1 MGRLPKDG
9 SMASDAG
16 SEKKHAHELI
26 DQLDPAQV
34 SAVVPLLQF
43 MLLDPVSRSLAAAP
57 VEQEPVPPE
66 EAAALDQARA
76 SLDRG
81 QGISH
86 EDVLRE
92 FGLSSR

>member
-1 MGRLPKDG
+1 MTDDLGK
-9 SMASDAG
+9 
-16 SEKKHAHELI
+16 EKPRAHQLI

-43 MLLDPVSRSLAAAP
+43 MLLDPVSRSLAGAP
-57 VEQEPVPPE
+57 VEQEPISGE

-86 EDVLRE
+86 EDILRE
-92 FGLSSR
+92 FGLSHR

>member
-1 MGRLPKDG
+1 
-9 SMASDAG
+9 MASDAG

-66 EAAALDQARA
+66 EAAALDEARA
-76 SLDRG
+76 ALDRG
-81 QGISH
+81 ERISH
-86 EDVLRE
+86 EDILRE
-92 FGLSSR
+92 FGLPPR

>member
-1 MGRLPKDG
+1 
-9 SMASDAG
+9 MARS
-16 SEKKHAHELI
+16 SSNEKQHAHELI
-26 DQLDPAQV
+26 DRLDPAQI

-57 VEQEPVPPE
+57 EEEEAISPE
-66 EAAALDQARA
+66 EAAALDQARG

-81 QGISH
+81 EGVSH
-86 EDVLRE
+86 EDILRE

>member
-1 MGRLPKDG
+1 
-9 SMASDAG
+9 MAQHSG
-16 SEKKHAHELI
+16 NEKQHAHELI
-26 DQLDPAQV
+26 DHLDPAQV

-57 VEQEPVPPE
+57 VEQEPVSPE

-81 QGISH
+81 QSISH
-86 EDVLRE
+86 EDILRE
-92 FGLSSR
+92 FGLSTR

>member
-1 MGRLPKDG
+1 MSNDLGK
-9 SMASDAG
+9 
-16 SEKKHAHELI
+16 EKQHAHELI

-43 MLLDPVSRSLAAAP
+43 MLLDPVSRSLAGAP
-57 VEQEPVPPE
+57 VEQESISGE
-66 EAAALDQARA
+66 EAAALDEARA

-86 EDVLRE
+86 EDILRE
-92 FGLSSR
+92 FGLSHR

>member
-1 MGRLPKDG
+1 
-9 SMASDAG
+9 MARDLG
-16 SEKKHAHELI
+16 SEKQRAHELI

-34 SAVVPLLQF
+34 SAVVPLLQY

-57 VEQEPVPPE
+57 VEQEPISAE

-81 QGISH
+81 KGVSH

-92 FGLSSR
+92 FGLLPQ

>member
-1 MGRLPKDG
+1 
-9 SMASDAG
+9 MAHDSG
-16 SEKKHAHELI
+16 NEKQHAHELI

-43 MLLDPVSRSLAAAP
+43 MLLDPLSRSLAAAP
-57 VEQEPVPPE
+57 VEQEPVSPKE
-66 EAAALDQARA
+66 VSALDRART

-86 EDVLRE
+86 EDILRE
-92 FGLSSR
+92 FGLLAR

>member
-1 MGRLPKDG
+1 
-9 SMASDAG
+9 MAHDPG
-16 SEKKHAHELI
+16 NEKQHAHELI
-26 DQLDPAQV
+26 DRLDAAQV

-57 VEQEPVPPE
+57 VEQQLVSPE

-86 EDVLRE
+86 EDILRE
-92 FGLSSR
+92 FGLPAR